1 MTKVLPLT
9 EVKARLSEMIDEVA
23 ATHERITV
31 TRNGRPV
38 AVLVSTDDLETIED
52 TLTLLSDPT
61 AMRDIAAGRAALEA
75 GDIDSQADIEA
86 LRDHLRSDR
95 Q

>member
-9 EVKARLSEMIDEVA
+9 EVKARLSEMIDEIA
-23 ATHERITV
+23 TTHERITV

-38 AVLVSTDDLETIED
+38 AVLVSTDDLETIEE

-61 AMRDIAAGRAALEA
+61 AMREIAAGRAALEA

-86 LRDHLRSDR
+86 LRDRLRSTR